1 MEVHL
6 PFELQQ
12 QLNAKFKDEVSY
24 LVPLNELSYWKIGG
38 LAQCVITPLSLES
51 LQEALAI
58 TSLYSS
64 VPRLVIGDCSNLL
77 FDDRGFNGVLIKIGD
92 GLNNIS
98 FSGNQIYCE
107 AGAWVPEV
115 AYHSYRRG
123 LGGIEH
129 ICGIPGRI
137 GGLVYMNGGSQRR
150 GILENVKS
158 VVVMSLDGQ
167 IQTITADEI
176 SHSYRVSPFQG
187 KPLVIAAVTL
197 NLESKNRAVVRSDMR
212 KILSSRRK
220 KFPRKLPNCGS
231 VFLSNPAMY
240 DVVGPPG
247 YAIEKAGLKGV
258 KKGNAQL
265 SPLHAN
271 FIVNLGG
278 ASSKDVLF
286 LIALARRTVKQQTG
300 FNMDCE
306 VRYVSPLGEIMQAHI
321 YTDKHMPLVESN
333 C

>member
-1 MEVHL
+1 MELHL

-12 QLNAKFKDEVSY
+12 QLNAKFKDEVEY
-24 LVPLNELSYWKIGG
+24 LVPLNKLSYWKIGG
-38 LAQCVITPLSLES
+38 LAQCVITPRSLEG

-58 TSLYSS
+58 TRTFED

-77 FDDRGFNGVLIKIGD
+77 FDDDGFNGILIKIGN
-92 GLNNIS
+92 GLSKIS
-98 FSGNQIYCE
+98 ISENRIYCE

-115 AYHSYRRG
+115 AYHSYRHG
-123 LGGIEH
+123 LSGIEH

-150 GILENVKS
+150 GILENVDS
-158 VVVMSLDGQ
+158 VIVMSLDGESR
-167 IQTITADEI
+167 TIKASEI
-176 SHSYRVSPFQG
+176 VHSYRESPFQG
-187 KPLVIAAVTL
+187 EPVIIAAVTL
-197 NLESKNRAVVRSDMR
+197 KLEAKERSLVRNEMR

-247 YAIEKAGLKGV
+247 FAIEKAGLKGIR
-258 KKGNAQL
+258 KGNAQL

-278 ASSKDVLF
+278 ASSEDVLY
-286 LIALARRTVKQQTG
+286 LIALARNTVKEQTG
-300 FNMDCE
+300 FSMDCE
-306 VRYVSPLGEIMQAHI
+306 VRYIRPNGEMMQAHT
-321 YTDKHMPLVESN
+321 YTDGLEL
-333 C
+333 

>member
-38 LAQCVITPLSLES
+38 LAQCVITPRSLKS

-58 TSLYSS
+58 TSFYKRI
-64 VPRLVIGDCSNLL
+64 PRLVIGDCSNLL
-77 FDDRGFNGVLIKIGD
+77 FDDRGFDGVLIKIGN
-92 GLNNIS
+92 GLSNVS
-98 FSGNQIYCE
+98 FTENQVYCE

-129 ICGIPGRI
+129 VCGIPGRI

-150 GILENVKS
+150 GILENVES
-158 VVVMSLDGQ
+158 VIVMSLEGK
-167 IQTITADEI
+167 IQKIPANEI
-176 SHSYRVSPFQG
+176 FHSYRVSPFQG

-197 NLESKNRAVVRSDMR
+197 NLEPKNRAVVRNEMR

-247 YAIEKAGLKGV
+247 YAIENAGLKGV
-258 KKGNAQL
+258 KRGNAQL

-278 ASSKDVLF
+278 ASSNDVLY
-286 LIALARRTVKQQTG
+286 LIALARKTVKQQTG
-300 FNMDCE
+300 FDMDCE
-306 VRYVSPLGEIMQAHI
+306 VRYVSPSGEIVPAHI
-321 YTDKHMPLVESN
+321 YTDKNMPLSESDI
-333 C
+333 